1 MSAEVILWRG
11 FYEKMLSLKRTI
23 VVMLN
28 AMESVRRL
36 EYAETVTMRKESSK
50 GEKWRIRMER
60 K

>member
-1 MSAEVILWRG
+1 
-11 FYEKMLSLKRTI
+11 MLSLKRTI

-36 EYAETVTMRKESSK
+36 EYAETAMMRKESSK

>member
-1 MSAEVILWRG
+1 
-11 FYEKMLSLKRTI
+11 MLSLKRTI